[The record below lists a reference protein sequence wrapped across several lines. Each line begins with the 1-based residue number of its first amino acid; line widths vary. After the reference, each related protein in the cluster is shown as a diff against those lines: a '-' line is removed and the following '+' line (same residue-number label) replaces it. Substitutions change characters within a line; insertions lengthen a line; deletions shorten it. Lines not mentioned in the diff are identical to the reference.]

1 MSAVHSHIV
10 VRTKIRRF
18 GRIDAY
24 YLVDD
29 EVGQY
34 LTKHLNRATPFGCI
48 DEASYCSLTLLNQ
61 QNRDSSIDY
70 LMVLDP
76 VIARLP
82 C

>member
-1 MSAVHSHIV
+1 MSAVHSYIV

-24 YLVDD
+24 YLIDD
-29 EVGQY
+29 EAGKY
-34 LTKHLNRATPFGCI
+34 LTKHLNQATHFECI

-61 QNRDSSIDY
+61 QNCDCSIDY
-70 LMVLDP
+70 LMVLDR
-76 VIARLP
+76 VIASLP